1 MCRQCREKH
10 ACHLEQFQSSQQPT
24 SENIAAKSNPP
35 RKRFPIPP
43 EMFSSPSGMNNS
55 LIGDEDYKQ
64 PLTPASAKTAYN
76 QCVYKLH
83 EATGISE
90 PFRHLDSVLMK
101 EWKDLHPRTKHYYA
115 SFAKQGVRPVLE
127 SVAPGQGEELWN
139 YLQNS
144 SITGLGNS
152 DNDCDEDEEIS
163 PNTFSDNTLRNLIDA
178 YNNAQSSKS
187 RKEILSIFAQNFK
200 RKQLKDLIPGLTDFR
215 IKEARKHC
223 KEHGPGTAVP
233 IAPVHK
239 ALMINVKAQLM
250 ERDAIYVQSLLH
262 F

>member
-1 MCRQCREKH
+1 
-10 ACHLEQFQSSQQPT
+10 
-24 SENIAAKSNPP
+24 
-35 RKRFPIPP
+35 
-43 EMFSSPSGMNNS
+43 MNNS
-55 LIGDEDYKQ
+55 LISDEDYKQ

-76 QCVYKLH
+76 QYVYKLH

-101 EWKDLHPRTKHYYA
+101 EWKDVHPRTKHYHA

-127 SVAPGQGEELWN
+127 SIAPGQSRELWN

-200 RKQLKDLIPGLTDFR
+200 RKQLKDLIPGLKDFR
-215 IKEARKHC
+215 IKKAGKHW

-233 IAPVHK
+233 TAPVHRFFLSEDK
-239 ALMINVKAQLM
+239 VDHSLRFITSDMISQDTA
-250 ERDAIYVQSLLH
+250 
-262 F
+262 

>member
-1 MCRQCREKH
+1 MCRQCREKY
-10 ACHLEQFQSSQQPT
+10 ACHPKQFQSSQQPT

-55 LIGDEDYKQ
+55 LISDEDYKQ

-76 QCVYKLH
+76 QYVYKLH

-127 SVAPGQGEELWN
+127 SIAPGQGEELWN
-139 YLQNS
+139 YLKKC

-152 DNDCDEDEEIS
+152 DNDFDEDEEIS
-163 PNTFSDNTLRNLIDA
+163 PNTSDNTL
-178 YNNAQSSKS
+178 
-187 RKEILSIFAQNFK
+187 
-200 RKQLKDLIPGLTDFR
+200 
-215 IKEARKHC
+215 
-223 KEHGPGTAVP
+223 
-233 IAPVHK
+233 
-239 ALMINVKAQLM
+239 
-250 ERDAIYVQSLLH
+250 
-262 F
+262 

>member
-10 ACHLEQFQSSQQPT
+10 AYHLKQFQSSQQLT

-55 LIGDEDYKQ
+55 LTSDEDYKQ

-83 EATGISE
+83 EPTGISE

-115 SFAKQGVRPVLE
+115 SFAKQGVRAVLK
-127 SVAPGQGEELWN
+127 SIAPGQGEELWN
-139 YLQNS
+139 YLKNS
-144 SITGLGNS
+144 SI
-152 DNDCDEDEEIS
+152 
-163 PNTFSDNTLRNLIDA
+163 
-178 YNNAQSSKS
+178 
-187 RKEILSIFAQNFK
+187 
-200 RKQLKDLIPGLTDFR
+200 
-215 IKEARKHC
+215 
-223 KEHGPGTAVP
+223 
-233 IAPVHK
+233 
-239 ALMINVKAQLM
+239 
-250 ERDAIYVQSLLH
+250 
-262 F
+262 